1 MQIHELTQL
10 QENTINEIDLVG
22 PNSVFNKMKAA
33 KQAGFKWKD
42 PTNAYQ
48 TALNQQYQQAAAK
61 AAAGL
66 KAQGYT
72 AKPVPEPEQPV
83 SQPVTAEPM
92 RLGSQT
98 LNPNNPADAQ
108 LIDRIRASQAQAPVA
123 PAPAVA
129 TRPNTAPAVQT
140 GGAQAIMTQTEFNT
154 ALRQANLSRNQIDA
168 LAKQLQ
174 ATPGMAQALLKALGL
189 AK

>member
-10 QENTINEIDLVG
+10 KENTINEIDLVG

-66 KAQGYT
+66 QAQGYGATPAPAPAPTT
-72 AKPVPEPEQPV
+72 ATPQATQPI
-83 SQPVTAEPM
+83 SI
-92 RLGSQT
+92 GGQT
-98 LNPNNPADAQ
+98 LNPNNPAHAQ
-108 LIDRIRASQAQAPVA
+108 IIAQVQAGQPQPQT

-129 TRPNTAPAVQT
+129 TRPNTAPAVNT
-140 GGAQAIMTQTEFNT
+140 GGAQAIMTQTEFNN
-154 ALRQANLSRNQIDA
+154 ALRQANLSRNQIDE

-174 ATPGMAQALLKALGL
+174 NNPAMVTALLKALGL
-189 AK
+189 KK